1 VSDSVAPAA
10 ATSPSWSWYGG
21 LLAGLL
27 PLLLLGFGYSAL
39 ADRTVF
45 VLWALTAAI
54 AWTLTLRQGIEL
66 GWDGRRLTGA
76 LLLLL
81 ALCFAG
87 FAGLEARHRETLD
100 LGFRAVL
107 PGLYHPAAT
116 APRTAAAVAAAL
128 GLAGTAAL
136 ALSLRRRTSE

>member
-1 VSDSVAPAA
+1 VSDPAAPAA

-45 VLWALTAAI
+45 VLWALVSATV
-54 AWTLTLRQGIEL
+54 WTLTLRQGIEL
-66 GWDGRRLTGA
+66 GWDGRRLTG
-76 LLLLL
+76 
-81 ALCFAG
+81 AG

-128 GLAGTAAL
+128 GLAGAAAL